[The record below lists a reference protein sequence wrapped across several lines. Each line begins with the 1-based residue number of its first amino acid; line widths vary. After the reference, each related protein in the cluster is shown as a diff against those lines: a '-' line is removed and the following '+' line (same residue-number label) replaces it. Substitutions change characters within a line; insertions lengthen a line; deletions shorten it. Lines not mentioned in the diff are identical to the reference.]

1 MAERKRRIGLIVP
14 SSNSSAEPDFHRVL
28 PGDASLH
35 TARVF
40 LVDTTLESLETMNED
55 AEDAARSLGSAG
67 VDVIAYACTSGSFLG
82 GPGYDQDL
90 LARVR
95 TAAGGTQAVGTTP
108 AVIDALRM
116 LGVKS
121 VAVVTP
127 YIDSIN
133 VRLADF
139 LSASGFDV
147 ASMAGQGLVANLD
160 IGDQSPEQIMDF
172 ARHNLAREA
181 DGYFL
186 SCTNW
191 QAMAITEEL
200 ERELGKP
207 VITSNQATVWAAL
220 RAVGYT
226 SPIEGFGA
234 LMRAPA
240 PSQTRA

>member
-14 SSNSSAEPDFHRVL
+14 SSNSSVEPDFHRVL
-28 PGDASLH
+28 PDGASLH
-35 TARVF
+35 AARVF

-55 AEDAARSLGSAG
+55 AQAAARSLGSAG

-82 GPGYDQDL
+82 GPGYDQAL
-90 LARVR
+90 LAQVSA
-95 TAAGGTQAVGTTP
+95 AAGGTQAIGTTP
-108 AVIDALRM
+108 AVIDALHT
-116 LGVKS
+116 LGIKS

-127 YIDSIN
+127 YLDSIN

-139 LSASGFDV
+139 LVAGGFEV
-147 ASMAGQGLVANLD
+147 ASMAGQQLVANLD
-160 IGDQSPEQIMDF
+160 IGDQTPDQIMDF
-172 ARHNLAREA
+172 ARRNLAREA

-191 QAMAITEEL
+191 QAMNVVEEL

-207 VITSNQATVWAAL
+207 VITSNQATAWAAL
-220 RAVGYT
+220 RAVGYAA
-226 SPIEGFGA
+226 PIEGFGS

-240 PSQTRA
+240 ASEARA